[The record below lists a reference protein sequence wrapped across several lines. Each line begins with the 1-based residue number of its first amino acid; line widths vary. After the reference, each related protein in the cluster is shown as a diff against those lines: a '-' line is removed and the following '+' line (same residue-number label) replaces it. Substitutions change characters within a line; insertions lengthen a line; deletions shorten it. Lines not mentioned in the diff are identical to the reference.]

1 MVDITEDEAVLHL
14 KKILGM
20 GPQKYLEDLLLLRS
34 TLIHSFRM
42 INQLDEVSWSLVKSL
57 LALCL

>member
-20 GPQKYLEDLLLLRS
+20 GPQKYLGHLLRS

>member
-20 GPQKYLEDLLLLRS
+20 GPQKYLEDLLRS
-34 TLIHSFRM
+34 ALIHSFRR